1 MTPDTRIATSLSSA
15 AEMRAVFDSQGPRAI
30 ALRQS
35 TPAQRIAKIRRL
47 RDTLLAHKAAIYAA
61 AHADFQKP
69 PGEVDLAEILPVCL
83 EANDAMRHLARWM
96 RPQRVWPTVLALG
109 TRSYVQPVPRGRCLI
124 LSPWNYPLN
133 LTFGPL
139 VSAIAAGNTVILK
152 PSEMTPHLSAVMAR
166 IVRACFDTDEVALFE
181 GEAEVATALLDLP
194 FNHIFFTGSPAVGK
208 RVMAAAAQHLASVTL
223 ELGGKSPAIVDASAD
238 VALAA
243 QNILWAKLAN
253 AGQTCIA
260 PDHVYVHASVQAQW
274 LAQCQVLL
282 DQAYGSSAAAQ
293 QASPHLA
300 RIVNARHTVRLQAL
314 LQDAQ
319 VRGAQTLAGGKV
331 DAQAHY
337 VAPTLLGDVPADAR
351 IMAEEIF
358 GPVLPIVVFEQ
369 LDTVIAQINAGP
381 HPLALYLY
389 SQNEAVIQRV
399 LQQTQSGGVCINHA
413 LLQFLHGR
421 LPFGGVNN
429 SGLGNAHGWHGFKA
443 FSHDKAVLRSRTR
456 LATRLFL
463 PGAVPG
469 YLRRV
474 LQWAF
479 TRL

>member
-1 MTPDTRIATSLSSA
+1 M
-15 AEMRAVFDSQGPRAI
+15 
-30 ALRQS
+30 
-35 TPAQRIAKIRRL
+35 
-47 RDTLLAHKAAIYAA
+47 
-61 AHADFQKP
+61 
-69 PGEVDLAEILPVCL
+69 
-83 EANDAMRHLARWM
+83 
-96 RPQRVWPTVLALG
+96 
-109 TRSYVQPVPRGRCLI
+109 
-124 LSPWNYPLN
+124 
-133 LTFGPL
+133 
-139 VSAIAAGNTVILK
+139 
-152 PSEMTPHLSAVMAR
+152 
-166 IVRACFDTDEVALFE
+166 
-181 GEAEVATALLDLP
+181 
-194 FNHIFFTGSPAVGK
+194 
-208 RVMAAAAQHLASVTL
+208 
-223 ELGGKSPAIVDASAD
+223 
-238 VALAA
+238 
-243 QNILWAKLAN
+243 
-253 AGQTCIA
+253 
-260 PDHVYVHASVQAQW
+260 
-274 LAQCQVLL
+274 
-282 DQAYGSSAAAQ
+282 
-293 QASPHLA
+293 
-300 RIVNARHTVRLQAL
+300 
-314 LQDAQ
+314 
-319 VRGAQTLAGGKV
+319 RGAQTLAGGKV